1 MKVIMISGKSGS
13 GKDTFATFLK
23 DELIA
28 LNKRVLVIHFA
39 DMVKEYAKLYY
50 GWDGVK
56 DEAGRTLLQQLG
68 TDKVRAKYPTY
79 WGRLVAQFISATAA
93 DWDYVLIPDLRF
105 LNEYK
110 TVVQYNRN
118 LCSAI
123 RITRYD
129 NNSQPWLNPALTEEQ
144 HNHPSETDLDE
155 WSFDWYIEN
164 AGSLE
169 ELQIGAKE
177 FLKLITKE

>member
-1 MKVIMISGKSGS
+1 MRVIMISGKSGS
-13 GKDTFATFLK
+13 GKDTFANFLR
-23 DELIA
+23 DELLQA
-28 LNKRVLVIHFA
+28 NKRVLTIHFA

-50 GWDGVK
+50 NWNGEK

-79 WGRLVAQFISATAA
+79 WGRLVAQFISATEK

-110 TVVQYNRN
+110 TVLHYNQN
-118 LCSAI
+118 YCNAV

-129 NNSQPWLNPALTEEQ
+129 DNLQPWINPALTEEQ
-144 HNHPSETDLDE
+144 QNHPSETDLDE

-177 FLKLITKE
+177 FFKIITKE